1 MYRQLLALIL
11 VSMTPLGSAQ
21 AQQADPDPA
30 LSALLRQAISE
41 SDSFADRFEAEVW
54 LKLNSPR
61 VEKFVPDAEERLA
74 ILRHVHYEARRASL
88 PPELVLAVIEV
99 ESAFDRYALSRAYA
113 RGLMQVMPFWLKEIG
128 RPDDDLMDI
137 RTNLRM
143 GCTILRYYL
152 DKEDWEYIPALARYN
167 GSYGKPDYPRK
178 VMNKW
183 TRNWTP

>member
-1 MYRQLLALIL
+1 MYLRVLAFFLISL
-11 VSMTPLGSAQ
+11 AALAPVRAEQ
-21 AQQADPDPA
+21 AGPDPA
-30 LSALLRQAISE
+30 LAALLRQAIND

-61 VEKFVPDAEERLA
+61 VARFVPDAEERLA

-99 ESAFDRYALSRAYA
+99 ESGFDRYALSRAYA
-113 RGLMQVMPFWLKEIG
+113 RGLMQVMPFWLEEIG
-128 RPDDDLMDI
+128 RPEDDLMDI

-178 VMNKW
+178 VMNRWTQKW
-183 TRNWTP
+183 TP